1 MAALNDFVKEELY
14 PSLFNKVD
22 EAFPWMHFQRYRG
35 GWRSAYKLNGE
46 PSHDGRIEKSKV
58 TTKVPHRVLE
68 QGGDSKDLVAFYQE
82 RHNLPKPIDA
92 IKELASI
99 CGLTLPPMGDE
110 EGYRLQVERQ
120 NRLEQMSSRMEEAL
134 YTDEGADTLSYLREV
149 RGYSDEVIRGCSFGY
164 LAPSMI
170 EELRELFQG
179 GTTFPSH
186 LENFPLSITYRTG
199 GAVKGFIF
207 RSLNPNT
214 ADKYRDLYTTERES
228 KKYTLFGLTGLKLT
242 GDKKRDRDITIME
255 GQIDALRASFA
266 GVPNIVAASGGVV
279 SEEAIIEAKKKGVK
293 RVTIL
298 FDTDGHKEATEEI
311 FSYSKVKE
319 AISTINRQGLRA
331 YVCHFP
337 NEGRKMDA
345 DTYLQNHNGEE
356 LNKIIEEAIS
366 APLWLYARLEEKF
379 IAEAPE
385 EGYIRDGKQVED
397 FTDEVL
403 ALCYSPHTSDLD
415 RDSISKDY
423 ERITGKSLA
432 EAISRFE
439 DKQAKI
445 KQKTEAVELFKTALD
460 LATSGKEEEALSMAE
475 SRLPS
480 ISQISSEAEYVR
492 DLTPR
497 SEEGI
502 LKGWRER
509 PTGIKTPYNFKG
521 KKFNF
526 PLMLPSGALT
536 LICGQTSH
544 GKSRFLENL
553 ALFTA
558 QNGDEGKVFYFSYEE
573 DSVSVEIQLLNIFAN
588 IEITSYGN
596 NLNTLNEY
604 YGEGS
609 TKYFKSE
616 VFKDFKEKE
625 REFLALLTSGKLNVF
640 SKYND
645 INKLAA
651 AIRSYNR
658 NTKVKAVFVDYIQLM
673 REQGRSSSRKDELRD
688 VCEILKDV
696 SKETGLPI
704 VLAAQ
709 LNRATPSPIDMTS
722 QNIADAADIEHSANV
737 VVLLWNSAVKPKSK
751 DNNTFYIDRVK
762 ETLSPE
768 AEKLKERGFIAGQG
782 GKLYA
787 VLDKNRGAER
797 FIDAV
802 LDFDQ
807 NTGFIKPNPQDA
819 PKEIKP
825 EQSKLDFNEEQGY
838 KSSF

>member
-1 MAALNDFVKEELY
+1 MAEITNFVKEQLY
-14 PSLFNKVD
+14 PSLFDKVD

-46 PSHDGRIEKSKV
+46 RSHDGRMDKSKI

-68 QGGDSKDLVAFYQE
+68 QGEPSKDLIEFYQE
-82 RHNLPKPIDA
+82 KHNLPKPIDA

-99 CGLTLPPMGDE
+99 CGLTLPSMENE
-110 EGYRLQVERQ
+110 EGYRLQMEKQ
-120 NRLEQMSSRMEEAL
+120 NRLEQLASRMEEAL
-134 YTDEGADTLSYLREV
+134 YTDDGAATLNYLKES
-149 RGYSDEVIRGCSFGY
+149 RGYSDEVIKGCNFGY
-164 LAPSMI
+164 LPPSMI
-170 EELRELFQG
+170 GELRDLFQG
-179 GTTFPSH
+179 GTTFPSY

-207 RSLNPNT
+207 RTLDPNT
-214 ADKYRDLYTTERES
+214 KNKYRDLYTTERDS
-228 KKYTLFGLTGLKLT
+228 KKYNLFGLTGLRLT
-242 GDKKRDRDITIME
+242 GDKKRDRDITIVE
-255 GQIDALRASFA
+255 GQIDALRASYE
-266 GVPNIVAASGGVV
+266 GIPNIVAASGGVV

-298 FDTDGHKEATEEI
+298 FDTDGHKADTEEV
-311 FSYSKVKE
+311 FSYKKVKE
-319 AISTINRQGLRA
+319 AISTIQRQGLRA

-366 APLWLYARLEEKF
+366 APLWLYARLEERF

-397 FTDEVL
+397 FSDEVL

-415 RDSISKDY
+415 RDSIRKDY
-423 ERITGKSLA
+423 EKITGKSLT

-445 KQKTEAVELFKTALD
+445 KQRAEAIELFKTALD

-475 SRLPS
+475 GKLSY
-480 ISQISSEAEYVR
+480 ISQISSEAEFLR

-497 SEEGI
+497 SEDEI
-502 LKGWRER
+502 LKQWKER
-509 PTGIKTPYNFKG
+509 PTGITTPYNFKG

-526 PLMLPSGALT
+526 PLILPSGALT

-558 QNGDEGKVFYFSYEE
+558 QNGEDGKVFYFSYEE
-573 DSVSVEIQLLNIFAN
+573 DSVAVEIQLLNIFAN

-604 YGEGS
+604 YSQGS

-616 VFKDFKEKE
+616 AFADFKEKE
-625 REFLALLTSGKLNVF
+625 AEFLELLKSGRLNVF

-645 INKLAA
+645 IKKLAA
-651 AIRSYNR
+651 AIRSYSR

-673 REQGRSSSRKDELRD
+673 REQGSNSSRKDELRD

-696 SKETGLPI
+696 SKETKLPI
-704 VLAAQ
+704 ILAAQ
-709 LNRATPSPIDMTS
+709 LNRQAPSPIDMTS
-722 QNIADAADIEHSANV
+722 QNIADASDIEHSANV
-737 VVLLWNSAVKPKSK
+737 VVLLWNSAVKPKAKEQTYYS
-751 DNNTFYIDRVK
+751 DRSK

-768 AEKLKERGFIAGQG
+768 ATKLQERGFIAGQG
-782 GKLYA
+782 GTLYA
-787 VLDKNRGAER
+787 VLDKNRGGER
-797 FIDAV
+797 YIDAV
-802 LDFDQ
+802 LKFDQ
-807 NTGFIKPNPQDA
+807 NTGYIKPNPQDA
-819 PKEIKP
+819 PKEVKP
-825 EQSKLDFNEEQGY
+825 EQGKLGFDEEQGY